1 MKICVENIEKEKVQR
16 SQNYDYNKNNN
27 KLLYNIYTMY
37 KENLVETNVAQYK
50 FYLFGVIAEISR
62 KVRKED
68 KKL

>member
-1 MKICVENIEKEKVQR
+1 
-16 SQNYDYNKNNN
+16 
-27 KLLYNIYTMY
+27 MY